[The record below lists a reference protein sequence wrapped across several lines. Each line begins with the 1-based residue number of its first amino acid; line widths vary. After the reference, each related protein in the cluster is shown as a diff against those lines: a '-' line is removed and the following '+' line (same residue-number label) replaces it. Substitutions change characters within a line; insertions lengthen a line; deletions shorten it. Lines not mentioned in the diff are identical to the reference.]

1 MLTFD
6 ESRLDDPAVLAGADS
21 LLRPLAEAGARLRR
35 DAAESHEAIDS
46 LAGESRPRA
55 VIAVGPE
62 ARLLR
67 AVLEPTCP
75 VPFVAWSVGNL
86 PGWVS
91 PLDLVIVL
99 GGEGCD
105 ASGAREALRRG
116 ARLIVVAPPDSL
128 LAQESASRA
137 TTLLPVLTS
146 DPFPAAI
153 VALAA
158 LQRLG
163 LGEETDPA
171 GVADALDAVATA
183 SGYTLDLAANPAKTL
198 AIELADAQPLV
209 WGASVLAAR
218 ASRRIAEAVRTA
230 SGRVALAAD
239 AGELLPILAAV
250 NRRDPFA
257 DPVEGE
263 WEDRPTLVIVDDG
276 YDDETARGRRDA
288 LLANAEAADVRVT
301 TIAAPTGSTL
311 SRYATV
317 LASGR
322 FAAAYLQIGLGR
334 ERRR

>member
-1 MLTFD
+1 
-6 ESRLDDPAVLAGADS
+6 
-21 LLRPLAEAGARLRR
+21 
-35 DAAESHEAIDS
+35 
-46 LAGESRPRA
+46 
-55 VIAVGPE
+55 
-62 ARLLR
+62 
-67 AVLEPTCP
+67 
-75 VPFVAWSVGNL
+75 
-86 PGWVS
+86 
-91 PLDLVIVL
+91 
-99 GGEGCD
+99 
-105 ASGAREALRRG
+105 
-116 ARLIVVAPPDSL
+116 
-128 LAQESASRA
+128 
-137 TTLLPVLTS
+137 
-146 DPFPAAI
+146 
-153 VALAA
+153 
-158 LQRLG
+158 
-163 LGEETDPA
+163 
-171 GVADALDAVATA
+171 
-183 SGYTLDLAANPAKTL
+183 
-198 AIELADAQPLV
+198 V

-250 NRRDPFA
+250 DRRDPFA